1 MKCPKKERY
10 WQKTKFIS
18 MAKSY
23 KFQTLAIQS
32 THSPDKTS
40 GAVST
45 PITLSTTFERETDG
59 SYKSGYIYSRANNPN
74 RHLLEQSI
82 ALLEKGDAGVA
93 FSSGMAAITAL
104 FHTLQPGDHL
114 LMPHD
119 VYYATRAMAQTMF
132 GIKGIVVSQVAM
144 YDLKAVK
151 KAIRPNTALIWLE
164 TPSNPQLNISDIAK
178 IAKMVHQVGG
188 LCAVDNTW
196 ASPVLQQPLNHGADV
211 VMHSTTKYF
220 GGHSDVLG
228 GCLVI
233 NKNKALEES
242 LRTIQKLTG
251 GVPSPFGC
259 WLVTRGIKTL
269 HLRVKQQTKNAKKL
283 ARYLEKHPLIEKV
296 FYPGLKSHPH
306 YKVAKK
312 QMKGGYGA
320 MLSVQIKGNA
330 KKAMAIT
337 GRLKLFTT
345 ATSLGGVESL
355 VEHRKSVE
363 GPDSPTPDNLLRL
376 SVGLEH
382 IDDLIADWKQ
392 ALG

>member
-1 MKCPKKERY
+1 
-10 WQKTKFIS
+10 

-23 KFQTLAIQS
+23 KFQTLAIQA
-32 THSPDKTS
+32 THSPDKSS

-59 SYKSGYIYSRANNPN
+59 SYKSGYVYSRANNPN

-82 ALLEKGDAGVA
+82 AILEKGEAGVA

-104 FHTLQPGDHL
+104 FQTLQPGDHL
-114 LMPHD
+114 LIPHD

-132 GIKGIVVSQVAM
+132 GSKGVAISQVAM
-144 YDLKAVK
+144 YDLEAVQ
-151 KAIRPNTALIWLE
+151 KAIRPNTALVWLE
-164 TPSNPQLNISDIAK
+164 TPSNPQLNISDIAE
-178 IAKMVHQVGG
+178 IAKMVHEVGG

-196 ASPVLQQPLNHGADV
+196 ASPVLQQPLNAGADV
-211 VMHSTTKYF
+211 VMLSTTKYF

-233 NKNKALEES
+233 KEHKELEDS
-242 LRTIQKLTG
+242 LRAIQTLTG
-251 GVPSPFGC
+251 GVPSPFDC

-283 ARYLEKHPLIEKV
+283 AKFLEQHPKIEKV
-296 FYPGLKSHPH
+296 NYPGLKSHPH

-320 MLSVQIKGNA
+320 MLSVQIKGDA
-330 KKAMAIT
+330 KEAMAIT

-355 VEHRKSVE
+355 VEHRKSIE

-376 SVGLEH
+376 SVGIEH
-382 IDDLIADWKQ
+382 IDDLIADWEQ
-392 ALG
+392 AL

>member
-1 MKCPKKERY
+1 M
-10 WQKTKFIS
+10 T
-18 MAKSY
+18 KSY

-32 THSPDKTS
+32 THSPDKTT

-45 PITLSTTFERETDG
+45 PITLSTTFLRETDG
-59 SYKSGYIYSRANNPN
+59 SHKSGYVYSRANNPN

-82 ALLEKGDAGVA
+82 ALLENGDVGVA

-114 LMPHD
+114 LIPSD
-119 VYYATRAMAQTMF
+119 VYYATRAMAQNMF
-132 GIKGIVVSQVAM
+132 GTKGIRVSQVDM
-144 YDLKAVK
+144 FDLDVVQ
-151 KAIRPNTALIWLE
+151 KAIQANTALVWLE
-164 TPSNPQLNISDIAK
+164 TPSNPQLNISDITK
-178 IAKMVHQVGG
+178 IAKMVHKVGG

-196 ASPVLQQPLNHGADV
+196 ASPVLQQPLSYGADV

-220 GGHSDVLG
+220 GGHSDILG
-228 GCLVI
+228 GCLVLKE
-233 NKNKALEES
+233 NEALEEA
-242 LRTIQKLTG
+242 LRTVQKLTG
-251 GVPSPFGC
+251 GVPSPFEC

-283 ARYLEKHPLIEKV
+283 AKFLEQHPKIEKV

-320 MLSVQIKGNA
+320 MLSVQIKGSA
-330 KKAMAIT
+330 EEAMAIT

-355 VEHRKSVE
+355 VEHRKSIE
-363 GPDSPTPDNLLRL
+363 GPDSPTPENLLRL

-382 IDDLIADWKQ
+382 INDLIADWKQ
-392 ALG
+392 AL